1 MYLHAY
7 NIYLPTPS
15 ENLKITT
22 NDPFQN
28 IEDYKPQEIVHDLAN
43 IDLFNI
49 FSETFNKR
57 TGD

>member
-22 NDPFQN
+22 ADPFEN
-28 IEDYKPQEIVHDLAN
+28 IEDYKPEEIVHDLTN
-43 IDLFNI
+43 VDLFN
-49 FSETFNKR
+49 FDKFRSY
-57 TGD
+57 